1 MSLTTP
7 FQMVGDPAAAACV
20 GDVCEIPQAAAA
32 PTAPEETDTNPLR
45 SEHARVIRRLDE
57 DRV

>member
-32 PTAPEETDTNPLR
+32 PTTLDETGADPLL
-45 SEHARVIRRLDE
+45 SQHARVIRQLDE